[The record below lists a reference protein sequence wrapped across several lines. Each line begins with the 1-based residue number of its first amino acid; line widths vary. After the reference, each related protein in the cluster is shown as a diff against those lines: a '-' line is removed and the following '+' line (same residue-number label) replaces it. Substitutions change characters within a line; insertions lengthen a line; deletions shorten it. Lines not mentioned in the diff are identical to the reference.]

1 MPLGEV
7 ADATKIPKRTLQLLE
22 SGAWEDLPAEIFVRG
37 FVKSYA
43 RHLGLPETEAYG
55 RYNDTVAALRTEEE
69 RRTTES
75 VGDSA
80 AEVSTRR
87 HFGLALFVIILL
99 IIVTITF
106 SLLWGGGANADTQA
120 SLLPAAS
127 EAAQAASSNPLG
139 GPWLG

>member
-7 ADATKIPKRTLQLLE
+7 AAATKIPVRTLQLLE
-22 SGAWEDLPAEIFVRG
+22 AGSWDDLPAEIFVRG

-43 RHLGLPETEAYG
+43 SYLGLPEDEAYG
-55 RYNDTVAALRTEEE
+55 RYNDVVATVKTEEE
-69 RRTTES
+69 RRTTEA
-75 VGDSA
+75 VGEAA

-120 SLLPAAS
+120 SLSPVSL
-127 EAAQAASSNPLG
+127 SSTLG
-139 GPWLG
+139 SLLG

>member
-7 ADATKIPKRTLQLLE
+7 AEATKIPVRTLELLE
-22 SGAWEDLPAEIFVRG
+22 NGSWDDLPAEIFVRG

-43 RHLGLPETEAYG
+43 RHLGLPESEAYG
-55 RYNDTVAALRTEEE
+55 RYNDVVSTLKTEEE
-69 RRTTES
+69 RRTTEA
-75 VGDSA
+75 VGEAA

-106 SLLWGGGANADTQA
+106 SLLWGSGANADTQA
-120 SLLPAAS
+120 SLGTPPSAL
-127 EAAQAASSNPLG
+127 SSTLG
-139 GPWLG
+139 ALLG